1 MYLCVLCDPYYTG
14 ADPQPQPQCMRRIR
28 PIPDTHPQ
36 FSVLDLPGYR
46 EYRVENWHLARDGS
60 GRIIRGTSYPLWWS
74 ILSLCMSIAWL
85 KVTNLL
91 GLACQKL
98 SSPIIQTTTWLL
110 ATSLLAIT
118 LAGINSLPILYG
130 ECASVRLLSSAL

>member
-1 MYLCVLCDPYYTG
+1 
-14 ADPQPQPQCMRRIR
+14 MRRVR

-60 GRIIRGTSYPLWWS
+60 GRIIRGTSYPLWLS

-91 GLACQKL
+91 GLVCQKISSQNYSDHRLAFGNFLIGYHL
-98 SSPIIQTTTWLL
+98 SWHQ
-110 ATSLLAIT
+110 
-118 LAGINSLPILYG
+118 
-130 ECASVRLLSSAL
+130 